1 MYIKDS
7 RISKYQDF
15 FLQFNWFQPLL
26 IGLVALLILIGLI
39 LVFRSLNQHIENQD
53 YTKIMM
59 TVIFMYLV
67 KQLKNPYDTL
77 TKYDQVRQPNVVAKL
92 YNKKSKSYIDI
103 KVDFLVPNDVQVK
116 SLTESIRSDIK
127 HNVEYFTEL
136 PVRKLEVN
144 VRDQNCR
151 TTRSVREG

>member
-39 LVFRSLNQHIENQD
+39 LVLTSLNQHIENQD

-67 KQLKNPYDTL
+67 KQLKNHYDTL

-103 KVDFLVPNDVQVK
+103 KVT
-116 SLTESIRSDIK
+116 S
-127 HNVEYFTEL
+127 
-136 PVRKLEVN
+136 
-144 VRDQNCR
+144 
-151 TTRSVREG
+151 

>member
-26 IGLVALLILIGLI
+26 IGLATYIDRFNISI
-39 LVFRSLNQHIENQD
+39 QRSLNQHIENQD

-67 KQLKNPYDTL
+67 KQLKNL
-77 TKYDQVRQPNVVAKL
+77 TIHLLNT
-92 YNKKSKSYIDI
+92 I
-103 KVDFLVPNDVQVK
+103 K
-116 SLTESIRSDIK
+116 
-127 HNVEYFTEL
+127 
-136 PVRKLEVN
+136 
-144 VRDQNCR
+144 
-151 TTRSVREG
+151 

>member
-26 IGLVALLILIGLI
+26 IGLGALLILIGLI
-39 LVFRSLNQHIENQD
+39 LVLTSLNQHIENQD

-67 KQLKNPYDTL
+67 KQLKNRHDTL

-103 KVDFLVPNDVQVK
+103 KVT
-116 SLTESIRSDIK
+116 S
-127 HNVEYFTEL
+127 
-136 PVRKLEVN
+136 
-144 VRDQNCR
+144 
-151 TTRSVREG
+151 

>member
-1 MYIKDS
+1 
-7 RISKYQDF
+7 
-15 FLQFNWFQPLL
+15 
-26 IGLVALLILIGLI
+26 
-39 LVFRSLNQHIENQD
+39 
-53 YTKIMM
+53 
-59 TVIFMYLV
+59 MYLV
-67 KQLKNPYDTL
+67 KQLKNRHDTL

-144 VRDQNCR
+144 VRDQKLFGQR
-151 TTRSVREG
+151 VL